1 MFKSFFYVVFLL
13 FILFL
18 QNFIQIF
25 NSCLL
30 QVNDSEKVQTK
41 SKGKITSMTKENID
55 PAVCLFSLMCII
67 DFFTLFLSRCI
78 SSLNFR

>member
-30 QVNDSEKVQTK
+30 QVNDSEKAQTK

-55 PAVCLFSLMCII
+55 PA
-67 DFFTLFLSRCI
+67 
-78 SSLNFR
+78 